1 MHGMR
6 GVRIPVGGNTRAAH
20 KHSTLKQDPLGK
32 EKPSMTTN
40 AKDPNTNDDSKKLD
54 THSLTRA
61 EINKNRKTVDRGI
74 RTMMNRMESEN
85 TAAQETPNTRVQRV
99 LEMYRNV
106 KPALVAISIL
116 PIIPLTWRT
125 AILMF
130 NQALDGLAV
139 AGNSFKA
146 GKDI

>member
-20 KHSTLKQDPLGK
+20 KHSTLKQDSLGK
-32 EKPSMTTN
+32 EKPSMNTN
-40 AKDPNTNDDSKKLD
+40 SKDPNANDLD

-61 EINKNRKTVDRGI
+61 EINKNRKSVDRGI
-74 RTMMNRMESEN
+74 RTMMNRMENEN
-85 TAAQETPNTRVQRV
+85 TAAPETPNSRVQRV
-99 LEMYRNV
+99 LEMYRSV
-106 KPALVAISIL
+106 KPALAAISIL

-139 AGNSFKA
+139 ASNSFKA